1 MLAIF
6 DFSKKISQLN
16 KEKKFKDSL
25 EYFKKNKGEFTPEE
39 ISQNKYI
46 VFDIVSALIEIN
58 RYDSIFDFIKQYN
71 VTIDPK
77 NFPFLLK
84 KFKNKPSVN
93 WNTINYFCDLVS
105 FDQLDTECKI
115 YEVERKGARKPME
128 FASARENWF
137 ATKTKALFELKQ
149 YQECFE
155 LSKKA
160 LELFDKFHYSNEV
173 WFARRIALSKKHLG
187 KSEDALNELLQ
198 ILKRK
203 KEWFIQVEI
212 AEIFK
217 EKGDVDQAFKY
228 AIDAINN
235 FGELTYKVRLL
246 EIIGDLLVEKKDKE
260 LAFKHYSLAKLLR
273 LENEWK
279 VPGSLLVSLDK
290 TSVKQINGN
299 EMSSLVKELKK
310 YWNKFKIVDS
320 INKEDVSQLF
330 SGKIIKIINN
340 NERGIDGF
348 IEYSDNKSIYFSVN
362 INHVTNDLN
371 VGAMVKFKILPKIQ
385 DKKERAII
393 IIK

>member
-46 VFDIVSALIEIN
+46 VFDIISALIEIN

-93 WNTINYFCDLVS
+93 WNTINCFCDLVS

-115 YEVERKGARKPME
+115 REVERKGIRKKME
-128 FASARENWF
+128 FASAREDWF

-155 LSKKA
+155 FSKKA
-160 LELFDKFHYSNEV
+160 LKLFDKFHYSNDV

-198 ILKRK
+198 ILKTK

-217 EKGDVDQAFKY
+217 EKGDIDQAFKY

-290 TSVKQINGN
+290 TSVKQINSN

-393 IIK
+393 ITK

>member
-1 MLAIF
+1 
-6 DFSKKISQLN
+6 
-16 KEKKFKDSL
+16 
-25 EYFKKNKGEFTPEE
+25 
-39 ISQNKYI
+39 
-46 VFDIVSALIEIN
+46 
-58 RYDSIFDFIKQYN
+58 
-71 VTIDPK
+71 
-77 NFPFLLK
+77 
-84 KFKNKPSVN
+84 
-93 WNTINYFCDLVS
+93 
-105 FDQLDTECKI
+105 
-115 YEVERKGARKPME
+115 ME